1 MTPADSLSYP
11 GEQMARLAALQGP
24 ALEAVTM
31 LLQEMGEEEEEAEVL
46 EEVLEEVTNSSDA
59 TSMSDGMMDLDIDKS
74 DN

>member
-11 GEQMARLAALQGP
+11 GEQMVRLAALQGP

-46 EEVLEEVTNSSDA
+46 DEVTTSSDA